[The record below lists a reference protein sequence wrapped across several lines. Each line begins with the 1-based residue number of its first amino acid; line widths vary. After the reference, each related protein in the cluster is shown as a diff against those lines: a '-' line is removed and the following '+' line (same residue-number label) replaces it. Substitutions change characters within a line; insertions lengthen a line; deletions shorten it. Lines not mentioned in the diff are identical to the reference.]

1 MAHHGFL
8 EENSLKGRSRGEHR
22 RHDHRAVSGTL
33 TTGGIETFTGVSSM
47 NSNSLLFTNS
57 QKPTTQTR
65 PSSTS
70 ISNSTSL
77 LTMSAPS
84 ASYDSP
90 LPTNTS
96 ATQSPTPGSE
106 DAGGFFNN
114 HKLLLSSMVA
124 GFLALVLV
132 VCIVV
137 CLLVRRTRR
146 RRVDEVARQSFAA
159 GDVLNLSKDAGKEA
173 IPMGETSQF
182 NRHHRKKGSRDDGWR
197 GLPSQDDNHGPS
209 GVANDGA
216 SVRTGG
222 LRSRY
227 VPPADPSF
235 GTLPH
240 DPLPTDTSRPTLAPP
255 YALTGAFENAFSTE
269 DDEERDQ
276 STSQHSHHIVARIER
291 GPQMRVPQ
299 AQSHPHPYADPSL
312 MSSSATTEQA
322 PSYRSH
328 SPSAQRYQQ
337 SAAWVDRRDG
347 GSVEPAG
354 GSRPG
359 DFLSF
364 TPSSATPSAPTA
376 SAPEGRDSVDDP
388 AHRDS
393 SIQDAPPSP
402 SSMYSER
409 SAIPRGDGPTV
420 PGPVVSP
427 LSHAPLASPAS
438 FLNPTSP
445 NPSRNGGAIPRAS
458 GKQTKQERA
467 MNVRALNDLIDA
479 LDSVRPPTSSD
490 MRPGMNDQGSRSI
503 PDAGMWR
510 AALGVRRDGD
520 SSSSS
525 RK

>member
-8 EENSLKGRSRGEHR
+8 EETYLNGHLRGEHR
-22 RHDHRAVSGTL
+22 RHDYRAVSGTL
-33 TTGGIETFTGVSSM
+33 TTGGIETFSGVTSM

-70 ISNSTSL
+70 TSTTTPL
-77 LTMSAPS
+77 LTTSMSD
-84 ASYDSP
+84 DSP
-90 LPTNTS
+90 LPANTS
-96 ATQSPTPGSE
+96 GTQSPTPGSE
-106 DAGGFFNN
+106 DGGGFVSN

-182 NRHHRKKGSRDDGWR
+182 NRHHRKEGSRDDGWR

-240 DPLPTDTSRPTLAPP
+240 NPPPIDTSRPALAPP
-255 YALTGAFENAFSTE
+255 YTLTGAFANAFSTE

-312 MSSSATTEQA
+312 MTSSATTEQA
-322 PSYRSH
+322 PSYRSN

-337 SAAWVDRRDG
+337 QSAWVDRRDG

-364 TPSSATPSAPTA
+364 SPSSTTPSAPTPGA
-376 SAPEGRDSVDDP
+376 LEGRDSVDDP

-409 SAIPRGDGPTV
+409 SAIPRADGPTV
-420 PGPVVSP
+420 PGPAASP
-427 LSHAPLASPAS
+427 SSRAGIAPSASPAS
-438 FLNPTSP
+438 FLNTTSP
-445 NPSRNGGAIPRAS
+445 NPSRNGGMIPR
-458 GKQTKQERA
+458 KQTKQERA

-479 LDSVRPPTSSD
+479 LDSVHPPTSSD
-490 MRPGMNDQGSRSI
+490 LRPGMNDQGSQSI

-510 AALGVRRDGD
+510 AALGVQRDGD
-520 SSSSS
+520 NSSSSQK
-525 RK
+525 R